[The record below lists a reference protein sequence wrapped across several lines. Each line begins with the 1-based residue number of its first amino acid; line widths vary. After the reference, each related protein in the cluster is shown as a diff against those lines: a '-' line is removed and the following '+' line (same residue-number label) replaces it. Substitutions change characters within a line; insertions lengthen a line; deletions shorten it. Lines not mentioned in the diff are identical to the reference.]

1 MRTTDPEPRPCIPV
15 GERVIP
21 PTSPK
26 PEWTPKPGSPGV
38 EQNAKGELR
47 TNIPENNKGFP

>member
-1 MRTTDPEPRPCIPV
+1 MRTNEPAWENKPCNPC
-15 GERVIP
+15 GEKVIKP
-21 PTSPK
+21 MPQP

-47 TNIPENNKGFP
+47 TNLTPKAL